1 VPRFRQ
7 VAQEWFAAKREHRPS
22 TQAQW
27 QAHIDRHLV
36 PHIGKL
42 RLDQINVSVIERL
55 RDTLRRAGLSPQ
67 TVNKVLTTATA
78 IFKLAVRRN
87 YWTSNSAGSAE
98 RLRVT
103 TAELAEDGSRP
114 VRDATRPVRAEEV
127 LSPHE
132 LQRLLAAAKPG
143 FFRTLFVTAALTGM
157 RHDELLALRWS
168 DIDLQAGKIFVRRSL
183 S

>member
-1 VPRFRQ
+1 MGCIRKSDQGRWRVDFRDQTGARHRATFDTRKEAENALSDFRRQINQGNFIAAKEVPQFGQ

-87 YWTSNSAGSAE
+87 YWTSNPAGSAE

-103 TAELAEDGSRP
+103 TAELAEDGSRL

-127 LSPHE
+127 
-132 LQRLLAAAKPG
+132 
-143 FFRTLFVTAALTGM
+143 
-157 RHDELLALRWS
+157 
-168 DIDLQAGKIFVRRSL
+168 
-183 S
+183 